1 MTKSIWVVL
10 TKRESTVL
18 LDALS
23 SLRSAG
29 RTDHSEFD
37 ALASKLARGMPY
49 PQITVGVHGGLVQ
62 WTRGNPFPIRICD
75 YDGFDLPDVDE
86 RGERCETW
94 LEPADR
100 RSKRS
105 GPSIKPSGVRSR

>member
-1 MTKSIWVVL
+1 MAKRIWVVL
-10 TKRESTVL
+10 TPRELTVL

-29 RTDHSEFD
+29 RTDHAEFD
-37 ALASKLARGMPY
+37 ALVGKLAHGVPY
-49 PQITVGVHGGLVQ
+49 PQITIGVHGGMVQ

-86 RGERCETW
+86 RGERCNTW
-94 LEPADR
+94 LEPTDR

-105 GPSIKPSGVRSR
+105 GLSIEASGGRSR